1 MYTISDLEQA
11 FDPAPDLSTQQ
22 VIDAVRDSIEA
33 GLVIEDPDT
42 FEQKVKTLEQPQ
54 LEEYLQELWDE
65 I

>member
-11 FDPAPDLSTQQ
+11 FNPTLDLSTQQ

-33 GLVIEDPDT
+33 CLVIEDLDV
-42 FEQKVKTLEQPQ
+42 FEEKIKTLEQPQ
-54 LEEYLQELWDE
+54 LEEYLQDLWDE

>member
-11 FDPAPDLSTQQ
+11 FNPILDLSTQQ

-33 GLVIEDPDT
+33 GLVIEDLDV
-42 FEQKVKTLEQPQ
+42 FEEKIKTLEPFQ
-54 LEEYLQELWDE
+54 LEEYLQDLWDE

>member
-11 FDPAPDLSTQQ
+11 LSPTLDLSTQQ

-33 GLVIEDPDT
+33 GLVIEDLDT
-42 FEQKVKTLEQPQ
+42 FEEKIKTLEQPQ
-54 LEEYLQELWDE
+54 LEEYLQDLWDE

>member
-11 FDPAPDLSTQQ
+11 LSPTLDLSTQQ

-33 GLVIEDPDT
+33 GLVIEDLDA
-42 FEQKVKTLEQPQ
+42 FEEKIKTLEQPQ
-54 LEEYLQELWDE
+54 LEEYLQDLWDE

>member
-1 MYTISDLEQA
+1 MHIISDLEQA
-11 FDPAPDLSTQQ
+11 FDPILDLSTQQ

-33 GLVIEDPDT
+33 GLVIEDLDT
-42 FEQKVKTLEQPQ
+42 FEEKIKTLEQPQ